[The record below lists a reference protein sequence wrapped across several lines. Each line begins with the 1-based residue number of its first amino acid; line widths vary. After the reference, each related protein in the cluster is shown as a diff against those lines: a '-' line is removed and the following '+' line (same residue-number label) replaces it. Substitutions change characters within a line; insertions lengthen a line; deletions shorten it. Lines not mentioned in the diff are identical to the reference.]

1 MNWRIEFS
9 NNPYRDR
16 GRHHDCCSHHNRPRV
31 SIESSYSSPSPVT
44 YNTMPMSYN
53 TMPMMGDSFM
63 LDGALEDI
71 FAFSAVQDVYADAFR
86 MQQMEY
92 DIIMSTPIYD
102 HRLGR
107 WVLPNPYVGQ
117 GSGGDGVSYS
127 QGAGNYS
134 GYRNFGSHP
143 LYKAV
148 PGTMAHDAVDRERR
162 RQLFEGENYFTALA
176 YNESYNE
183 KTGYNYRAISR
194 NPDGRKFYGKYQM
207 GVAALQTAGFID
219 ENGKWTG
226 KMGVNSPEDY
236 LNNPEAQEVAVKEF
250 TESNWKT
257 IKKLKLDR
265 FIDTQRFGVTI
276 TKTALLGA
284 AHIGGVNG
292 VKRLL
297 ENDKDPADK
306 NGTRIST
313 YLYELSGTY
322 DPLGIS

>member
-1 MNWRIEFS
+1 
-9 NNPYRDR
+9 
-16 GRHHDCCSHHNRPRV
+16 
-31 SIESSYSSPSPVT
+31 
-44 YNTMPMSYN
+44 
-53 TMPMMGDSFM
+53 
-63 LDGALEDI
+63 
-71 FAFSAVQDVYADAFR
+71 
-86 MQQMEY
+86 
-92 DIIMSTPIYD
+92 
-102 HRLGR
+102 
-107 WVLPNPYVGQ
+107 
-117 GSGGDGVSYS
+117 
-127 QGAGNYS
+127 
-134 GYRNFGSHP
+134 
-143 LYKAV
+143 
-148 PGTMAHDAVDRERR
+148 
-162 RQLFEGENYFTALA
+162 
-176 YNESYNE
+176 
-183 KTGYNYRAISR
+183 
-194 NPDGRKFYGKYQM
+194 M